1 MEKYRL
7 REASCLSKM
16 IKLIMVELG
25 LRSGLTNFNAFA
37 PSALQVIIAK
47 YDILNTISSTLQ
59 TSIFQKG
66 WNKIDYV
73 KNYPLTYKCIKLPSR
88 ILYYLFFTT
97 IHSWKCSCSSVFNSC
112 PFSPQR
118 KMRMKTFFM
127 ECWDYPQRF
136 SLVLLNITRPFYRG
150 NLHSLKM
157 PQMAQDNFAT
167 WKSKP

>member
-1 MEKYRL
+1 M
-7 REASCLSKM
+7 
-16 IKLIMVELG
+16 
-25 LRSGLTNFNAFA
+25 
-37 PSALQVIIAK
+37 
-47 YDILNTISSTLQ
+47 
-59 TSIFQKG
+59 
-66 WNKIDYV
+66 
-73 KNYPLTYKCIKLPSR
+73 TYKCIKLPSR

-97 IHSWKCSCSSVFNSC
+97 IHSWKCSCSSVFNTC

-167 WKSKP
+167 WKSKPWKLSLTLKHFTKRSLEVPFLRIFISWGSDQKCLLVTTSCIQSALQILIVLMKSN